1 MLTATAPPTALV
13 GFTVFG
19 GILLAEFSLSSMP
32 AKLARWSALLSPPLA
47 LFALVLMSVPSDYAG
62 NVPWSATLV
71 SLGERLAPPQIDFS
85 RFFGSFGGLL
95 LVLAIVVSPHL
106 RAMLSRPALLWL
118 GKVSF
123 PIYLLHG
130 TFMRSVFAWLMFAG
144 REMQSFEVKDGEV
157 VGQVWRYPLPGVVRT
172 FASVVASMGLCLLA
186 AHYWAS
192 RVEPCFGRIT
202 KAIEDEMFGRRGEAP
217 KTVLPVRKE

>member
-1 MLTATAPPTALV
+1 
-13 GFTVFG
+13 
-19 GILLAEFSLSSMP
+19 
-32 AKLARWSALLSPPLA
+32 
-47 LFALVLMSVPSDYAG
+47 
-62 NVPWSATLV
+62 
-71 SLGERLAPPQIDFS
+71 
-85 RFFGSFGGLL
+85 
-95 LVLAIVVSPHL
+95 
-106 RAMLSRPALLWL
+106 
-118 GKVSF
+118 
-123 PIYLLHG
+123 
-130 TFMRSVFAWLMFAG
+130 MRSLFAWLMFAG

-172 FASVVASMGLCLLA
+172 FVSVVASMGLCLLA